1 MFSSLCLPRVIAVP
15 STSGVIGVR
24 KNTGDHRLS
33 AGTAL
38 CIPRLCSDN
47 SVPLSALCNRRT
59 RRHSLEDLPW
69 PQWAVRSTA
78 APRRT
83 SHNARGSRS
92 PASQARIPETT
103 ADHSLVVAWAASPIA
118 SQSFPGVRK
127 VISKDCFG
135 MLSPLRHS
143 SSAAGRKLLLYD
155 LGGSPSLCH
164 SSLRA
169 RPPPTKLYDLD

>member
-1 MFSSLCLPRVIAVP
+1 MWFCSVRV
-15 STSGVIGVR
+15 STHGVFLSGLVSGTESHKR
-24 KNTGDHRLS
+24 TS
-33 AGTAL
+33 GTAL
-38 CIPRLCSDN
+38 CIPRLCSHN
-47 SVPLSALCNRRT
+47 CVPLSGLCNRPT

-103 ADHSLVVAWAASPIA
+103 ADHSFVVAWGGSPIA
-118 SQSFPGVRK
+118 SQSSPGARK
-127 VISKDCFG
+127 VISKHCFG
-135 MLSPLRHS
+135 KLSPLRHS

-169 RPPPTKLYDLD
+169 RPPRTKLYDLD